1 MVYKNGVFAYSGRD
15 KPYID
20 PSLAFEKRAIRKYFY
35 RIKLG
40 MFLYC
45 SVDFYQYI
53 VDITAIFVVLNWRST
68 L

>member
-1 MVYKNGVFAYSGRD
+1 MVYKNDVFAYNGRD

-20 PSLAFEKRAIRKYFY
+20 TSLVFEKRVIRKYFH